1 MKKSR
6 RRDFSVTSSL
16 QYRFLAMSII
26 YSFVIVCF
34 FALAV
39 FGPDVAKMSDQSI
52 SLEIRSAAASRVL
65 TKHSWAWVAIFLL
78 IVMLGLHSFRE
89 FKKVAGP
96 LYRFRWAFGQLERGN
111 VVYPVKIRKKDY
123 LREDEEALNKMLGSL
138 VRRLANINQVSKEMF
153 ESIDEL
159 EKIFNSGTKKND
171 EQIAVLRAHRKHLE
185 KLSTAVKFFRL
196 KEQGQDTA
204 DLEQDA
210 QKRESDFFEEKG
222 YGRSRFETGV

>member
-1 MKKSR
+1 MKNSR

-16 QYRFLAMSII
+16 QYRFLAMSVI

-34 FALAV
+34 FAIAV

-52 SLEIRSAAASRVL
+52 SLEIRSAAANRVL
-65 TKHSWAWVAIFLL
+65 TKHSWVWLAIFLL

-123 LREDEEALNKMLGSL
+123 LREDEKALNKMLASL
-138 VRRLANINQVSKEMF
+138 VSKLGDVNHATEEAF
-153 ESIDEL
+153 KSIDEL
-159 EKIFNSGTKKND
+159 EQTLNTGSEKSET
-171 EQIAVLRAHRKHLE
+171 QIALLRAHREHLE
-185 KLSTAVKFFRL
+185 KLSAAVKFFRL
-196 KEQGQDTA
+196 KDDGQKKAGSENDV
-204 DLEQDA
+204 L
-210 QKRESDFFEEKG
+210 
-222 YGRSRFETGV
+222 

>member
-1 MKKSR
+1 MKNSR

-34 FALAV
+34 FAIAV
-39 FGPDVAKMSDQSI
+39 FGPDIAKMSDQSI
-52 SLEIRSAAASRVL
+52 SLELRSAAASRVL
-65 TKHSWAWVAIFLL
+65 TKHSWVWLAIFLL
-78 IVMLGLHSFRE
+78 MVVLGLHSFRE

-123 LREDEEALNKMLGSL
+123 LREDEEALNKMLASL
-138 VRRLANINQVSKEMF
+138 VGRLGKLNQATEEAFK
-153 ESIDEL
+153 SIDEL
-159 EKIFNSGTKKND
+159 EQTLNMGSEKSET
-171 EQIAVLRAHRKHLE
+171 QIALLRAHREHLE
-185 KLSTAVKFFRL
+185 KLSNAVRFFRL
-196 KEQGQDTA
+196 KDEGQKTA
-204 DLEQDA
+204 GSEHNA
-210 QKRESDFFEEKG
+210 REREGGFIEEKG

>member
-1 MKKSR
+1 MKNSR

-16 QYRFLAMSII
+16 QYRFLAMSVI

-34 FALAV
+34 FAIAV

-65 TKHSWAWVAIFLL
+65 TKHSWVWLAVLLL
-78 IVMLGLHSFRE
+78 IVALGLHSFRE

-111 VVYPVKIRKKDY
+111 VVYPVKLRKKDY
-123 LREDEEALNKMLGSL
+123 LREDEKALNKMLASL
-138 VRRLANINQVSKEMF
+138 VERLGNINQATEEAFKSN
-153 ESIDEL
+153 DEL
-159 EKIFNSGTKKND
+159 EQALNLDSEKS
-171 EQIAVLRAHRKHLE
+171 EAQIALLRTHREYIE
-185 KLSTAVKFFRL
+185 KLSTAVRFFRL
-196 KEQGQDTA
+196 KDEVQKTA
-204 DLEQDA
+204 GSEHDA
-210 QKRESDFFEEKG
+210 REREGGFFKEKV

>member
-1 MKKSR
+1 MKNSR

-16 QYRFLAMSII
+16 QYRFLAMSVI

-34 FALAV
+34 FAIAV

-65 TKHSWAWVAIFLL
+65 TKHSWVWLAVLLL
-78 IVMLGLHSFRE
+78 IVALGLHSFRE

-111 VVYPVKIRKKDY
+111 VVYPVKLRKKDY
-123 LREDEEALNKMLGSL
+123 LREDEKALNKMLASL
-138 VRRLANINQVSKEMF
+138 VERLGNINQVTEEAFK
-153 ESIDEL
+153 SIDEL
-159 EKIFNSGTKKND
+159 EQALNMDSEKSEAQT
-171 EQIAVLRAHRKHLE
+171 ALLRAHHEHLE
-185 KLSTAVKFFRL
+185 KLLKAIRFFRL
-196 KEQGQDTA
+196 KDEVQKTA
-204 DLEQDA
+204 GSEHDA
-210 QKRESDFFEEKG
+210 REREGGFFKEKV

>member
-1 MKKSR
+1 MKNSR

-16 QYRFLAMSII
+16 QYRFLAMSVI

-34 FALAV
+34 FAIAV

-52 SLEIRSAAASRVL
+52 SLEIRSAAANRVL
-65 TKHSWAWVAIFLL
+65 TNHSWAWLAILLL
-78 IVMLGLHSFRE
+78 IVVLGLHSFRE

-123 LREDEEALNKMLGSL
+123 LREDEEALNKMLASL
-138 VRRLANINQVSKEMF
+138 VGKLGNINQATEEALK
-153 ESIDEL
+153 SIDEL
-159 EKIFNSGTKKND
+159 EKALNMDSGKS
-171 EQIAVLRAHRKHLE
+171 EARVALLHSHRERLE
-185 KLSTAVKFFRL
+185 KLSNVVRFFRL
-196 KEQGQDTA
+196 KDEGQHA
-204 DLEQDA
+204 AESEHDA
-210 QKRESDFFEEKG
+210 QEPEGGFIEEKG